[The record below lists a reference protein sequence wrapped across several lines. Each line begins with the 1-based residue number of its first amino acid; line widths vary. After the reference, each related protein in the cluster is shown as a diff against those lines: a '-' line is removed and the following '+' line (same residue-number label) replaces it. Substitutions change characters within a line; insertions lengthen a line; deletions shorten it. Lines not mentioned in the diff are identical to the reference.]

1 MGFMSSLIRY
11 TLQLRMGSLNSALSE
26 HGYAILAAV
35 VFLEAIGVPV
45 PAAIA
50 LLISGGAVARGVLQI
65 QNVLGIA
72 VFAMLAGDT
81 LMFLLG
87 RYTGWW
93 LLGILCR
100 VSLNPET
107 CILRSADSFYRRGR
121 TLLVIAKFIPG
132 INTMAPPLAGSMRM
146 RLATFLRLDFAG
158 AVLYA
163 GSYFAVGYVFSGA
176 LDVVMR
182 GYDSAGRVVGWL
194 VIALLIAY
202 LLFRI
207 WLWAK
212 GRAMTA
218 VPFADPEDVA
228 RELAGGALVFDVR
241 SHGYFDAKATRIQ
254 GSRRLD
260 PNAIR
265 QPQAALPDEGRFF
278 VYCTCV
284 RQATSVRVAQEL
296 LKVVDVTKVRVTVI
310 QGGLRAWVKA
320 GLPVEEVPPE
330 EMAILPV
337 FE

>member
-1 MGFMSSLIRY
+1 MGFISSLIPH
-11 TLQLRMGSLNSALSE
+11 TLQSRMGSLNSALSE
-26 HGYAILAAV
+26 HGYAILAAI
-35 VFLEAIGVPV
+35 VFLEAIGIPV

-65 QNVLGIA
+65 QSVLAIA

-182 GYDSAGRVVGWL
+182 GYDSAGKVVGWI
-194 VIALLIAY
+194 VIALLTAY
-202 LLFRI
+202 LLFRV

-212 GRAMTA
+212 GRASTA
-218 VPFADPEDVA
+218 VPFASPQDVA
-228 RELAGGALVFDVR
+228 REMSSGALVFDVR
-241 SHGYFDAKATRIQ
+241 SHGYFDPKATRIQ

-260 PNAIR
+260 PDAIH
-265 QPQAALPDEGRFF
+265 QPQAALPGEGQLF

-296 LKVVDVTKVRVTVI
+296 LRVVDVSRVRITVI
-310 QGGLRAWVKA
+310 QGGLRAWIKA

-330 EMAILPV
+330 ELARLPA

>member
-1 MGFMSSLIRY
+1 
-11 TLQLRMGSLNSALSE
+11 MGSLNTALSE
-26 HGYAILAAV
+26 HGYAILAAI

-65 QNVLGIA
+65 QYVLGIA

-146 RLATFLRLDFAG
+146 RLGTFLRLDLAG
-158 AVLYA
+158 AALYA
-163 GSYFAVGYVFSGA
+163 GSYFAVGYIFSGA

-182 GYDSAGRVVGWL
+182 GYDSAGKVVGWI
-194 VIALLIAY
+194 VIALLAVY
-202 LLFRI
+202 LLFRV
-207 WLWAK
+207 WLWVK
-212 GRAMTA
+212 GRATTA
-218 VPFADPEDVA
+218 VPFASPEDVA

-241 SHGYFDAKATRIQ
+241 SHGYFDPKATRIQ

-265 QPQAALPDEGRFF
+265 QPEAKLPDAGDLF

-296 LKVVDVTKVRVTVI
+296 LKVVDVTRVRVTVI
-310 QGGLRAWVKA
+310 RGGLRAWTKA
-320 GLPVEEVPPE
+320 GLPVEDVPPE
-330 EMAILPV
+330 EVAALPA